1 MQNQKANTLK
11 RTSALFITAPRLAG
25 GAPWAS
31 DILLGSLPLAV
42 LGFIWGYQTPL
53 RERTHRW
60 GTALDQKLLG

>member
-1 MQNQKANTLK
+1 MQNQKANTLAVPY
-11 RTSALFITAPRLAG
+11 ALFITAPRLVG
-25 GAPWAS
+25 GAHWAS

-42 LGFIWGYQTPL
+42 LGFIWGYLTPL